1 MANRPSKDEQGP
13 FHADQL
19 SDGDRYELSKGHPI
33 YCAPAGR
40 EHAGRSLTGAAVLE
54 TDPDV
59 EWAGVD
65 AGFSPDPGTLRAPDV
80 AVASAGGEQGW
91 IPGVPPLAV
100 EYAGPGQDEEDL
112 RTKVAELL
120 YNGTRQVWIVRLV
133 GPRRVEV
140 HLPDQPA
147 RVLGPGELL
156 TAPGILRNPV
166 AVEALYDREAGHRA
180 VLRNLLQREG
190 YEGIDAIREEGWS
203 EGREEGWSEGREEGR
218 SQGIAESVL
227 AVLAGRGL
235 PVEDE
240 VRSRIASCRDADQLK
255 RWLLAAGWVEEA
267 SRLFD

>member
-1 MANRPSKDEQGP
+1 
-13 FHADQL
+13 
-19 SDGDRYELSKGHPI
+19 
-33 YCAPAGR
+33 
-40 EHAGRSLTGAAVLE
+40 
-54 TDPDV
+54 
-59 EWAGVD
+59 
-65 AGFSPDPGTLRAPDV
+65 V

-112 RTKVAELL
+112 RTKIAELL
-120 YNGTRQVWIVRLV
+120 YNGTRQVWVVRLV

-203 EGREEGWSEGREEGR
+203 EGREEGR

-255 RWLLAAGWVEEA
+255 RWLLAAGRVEEA